1 MNTSPHF
8 DNRLATRLG
17 GVVDSQPVLTKLR
30 AQRYSGDTAVVLHQ
44 TSTLV
49 RCADGSN
56 GYYFVAVVRNGT
68 AKTAFWTRDLDKHRL
83 NVQKVSYL

>member
-8 DNRLATRLG
+8 DDRVASRLTGIDTR
-17 GVVDSQPVLTKLR
+17 PVLSKLR

-44 TSTLV
+44 TSELV
-49 RCADGSN
+49 RCTDGSN

-68 AKTAFWTRDLDKHRL
+68 AKTAFWTRDLDIRRL
-83 NVQKVSYL
+83 NVSRVSYL